1 MHMGFI
7 RKHAGIIWPPVH
19 SIPQWPDSFSHSSA
33 PTSTLSSSRDTSK
46 VLSLVFKVCGVRL
59 YLCFQ
64 LLPNLY
70 RVLLTHRSP
79 YMPYLFPLWWTVT
92 ATPGPNFPSLGIIFP
107 LPLLFGE
114 RFALHSYT
122 EPCIHQWDL
131 ASWPHGLLI
140 QGWVCDLR

>member
-7 RKHAGIIWPPVH
+7 RKHAGRIWPPVH

-46 VLSLVFKVCGVRL
+46 VLSLVFEVCGVCL
-59 YLCFQ
+59 YLYFQ

-70 RVLLTHRSP
+70 QALPTHCSP
-79 YMPYLFPLWWTVT
+79 HRPYLFPLWWTVT

-107 LPLLFGE
+107 LPFSLENTLLFTHTQNPVSTNGIYPPG
-114 RFALHSYT
+114 HMDY
-122 EPCIHQWDL
+122 
-131 ASWPHGLLI
+131 
-140 QGWVCDLR
+140 